1 MRTINL
7 RFADVSVRLS
17 ASLALLHKQTAQMQ
31 QQQQITKASG
41 LEYGESTRYRQ
52 AMRENGIERRWQGDP
67 LWFTDK
73 FLSKFFVVDWI

>member
-31 QQQQITKASG
+31 QQQITKASG
-41 LEYGESTRYRQ
+41 LEYGESTPIQ
-52 AMRENGIERRWQGDP
+52 AMREKGIERRWQGDP